1 MSEAK
6 ETQDSVWSNVKF
18 DYSGRKVLV
27 VGGTTGIGFGVAQA
41 YREAGADVA
50 ITGQRGSASDYDA
63 DYSGYRYFKLDITGK
78 EDMKPV
84 AAALP
89 ELDILVNS
97 AGVGWVGGE
106 FGVHEY
112 EPEIFEKAVRMH
124 LTGPYR
130 TIEACQPQLSKST
143 LPGGGNVVSIASMSS
158 FFGIE
163 TVPGY
168 GAGKAGLVQM
178 TKTLS
183 IHWGKQNLR
192 VNAVAAGLTRSAMTS
207 WFMDDKEMLAPTLER
222 TPLGRVGN
230 PEDIAGA
237 VLFLTSAAAR
247 HITGQTVIV
256 DGGYSIF
263 G

>member
-1 MSEAK
+1 MSGEPQG
-6 ETQDSVWSNVKF
+6 EMGWSNVRF

-41 YREAGADVA
+41 FREAGAEVA
-50 ITGQRGSASDYDA
+50 ITGQRATASDYDA
-63 DYSGYRYFKLDITGK
+63 DYAGYRYFKLDITGTD
-78 EDMKPV
+78 DMKPV
-84 AAALP
+84 ADALP
-89 ELDILVNS
+89 GLDILVNS

-106 FGVHEY
+106 FGTHEY

-130 TIEACQPQLSKST
+130 TIEACQPKLSAST
-143 LPGGGNVVSIASMSS
+143 LPGGGSVISIASMAS

-168 GAGKAGLVQM
+168 GAAKAGLVQM

-192 VNAVAAGLTRSAMTS
+192 VNAVAAGLTKSAMTS
-207 WFMDDKEMLAPTLER
+207 WFMDDAEMLAPTLTR
-222 TPLGRVGN
+222 TPLDRVGN
-230 PEDIAGA
+230 PEDVAGA

>member
-1 MSEAK
+1 MSGDTTWA
-6 ETQDSVWSNVKF
+6 NVRF

-41 YREAGADVA
+41 YREAGAEVA
-50 ITGQRGSASDYDA
+50 ITGQRGSVAEYDA
-63 DYSGYRYFKLDITGK
+63 DYSGYRYFKLDITGTD
-78 EDMKPV
+78 DMRPV
-84 AAALP
+84 ADAMPA
-89 ELDILVNS
+89 LDILVNS

-130 TIEACQPQLSKST
+130 TIEACQPQLSKSA

-183 IHWGKQNLR
+183 IRWGKQNLR
-192 VNAVAAGLTRSAMTS
+192 VNAVAAGLTKSAMTS
-207 WFMDDKEMLAPTLER
+207 WFMEDKEMLAPTLQR
-222 TPLGRVGN
+222 TPLDRIGN

>member
-1 MSEAK
+1 
-6 ETQDSVWSNVKF
+6 
-18 DYSGRKVLV
+18 VLV

-41 YREAGADVA
+41 FRDAGAEVS
-50 ITGQRGSASDYDA
+50 ITGQRASASDYDA
-63 DYSGYRYFKLDITGK
+63 DYSGYRYFKLDITGHD
-78 EDMKPV
+78 DMKPV
-84 AAALP
+84 AEALP

-106 FGVHEY
+106 FGSHEY
-112 EPEIFEKAVRMH
+112 EPEVFEKAVRMH

-130 TIEACQPQLSKST
+130 TIEACQPQLSRSS
-143 LPGGGNVVSIASMSS
+143 LPGGGNVVSIASMAS

-168 GAGKAGLVQM
+168 GAAKAGLVQM

-183 IHWGKQNLR
+183 IRWGKQNLR
-192 VNAVAAGLTRSAMTS
+192 VNAVAAGLTRSAMTA
-207 WFMDDKEMLAPTLER
+207 WFMDDAAATAPTLAR
-222 TPLGRVGN
+222 TPLDRIGN
-230 PEDIAGA
+230 PEDVAGA

>member
-1 MSEAK
+1 MSGPDQ
-6 ETQDSVWSNVKF
+6 TQTATWGNVKF

-41 YREAGADVA
+41 YREAGAEVA

-63 DYSGYRYFKLDITGK
+63 DYAGYRYFKLDITGHD
-78 EDMKPV
+78 DMKPV
-84 AAALP
+84 ADALP

-97 AGVGWVGGE
+97 AGVGWV
-106 FGVHEY
+106 VHEY

-130 TIEACQPQLSKST
+130 TIEACQPKLSKSS
-143 LPGGGNVVSIASMSS
+143 LPGGGSVISIASMAS

-168 GAGKAGLVQM
+168 GAAKAGLVQM

-192 VNAVAAGLTRSAMTS
+192 VNAVAAGLTRSAMTA
-207 WFMDDKEMLAPTLER
+207 WFMEDQEMTAPTLSR
-222 TPLGRVGN
+222 TPLDRIGD

>member
-1 MSEAK
+1 MS
-6 ETQDSVWSNVKF
+6 WGNVKF

-27 VGGTTGIGFGVAQA
+27 VGGTTGIGFGVAKA
-41 YREAGADVA
+41 YREAGAEVT
-50 ITGQRGSASDYDA
+50 ITGQRGGVAEYDA
-63 DYSGYRYFKLDITGK
+63 DYSGFGYHKLDITGLT
-78 EDMKPV
+78 DMKPV
-84 AAALP
+84 ADTLP
-89 ELDILVNS
+89 ALDILVNS

-106 FGVHEY
+106 FGTHEY

-130 TIEACQPQLSKST
+130 TIEACQPKLSAST
-143 LPGGGNVVSIASMSS
+143 LPGGGSVISIASMAS

-168 GAGKAGLVQM
+168 GAAKAGLVQM
-178 TKTLS
+178 TKTLA
-183 IHWGKQNLR
+183 IHWGKRNLR
-192 VNAVAAGLTRSAMTS
+192 VNAVAAGLTKSAMTA
-207 WFMDDKEMLAPTLER
+207 WFMDDAEMTGPTLAR
-222 TPLGRVGN
+222 TPLDRIAD

-237 VLFLTSAAAR
+237 VLYLTSAAAR
-247 HITGQTVIV
+247 HVTGQTVIV

>member
-1 MSEAK
+1 MSGEPI
-6 ETQDSVWSNVKF
+6 WPNVRF

-27 VGGTTGIGFGVAQA
+27 VGGTTGIGFGIARA
-41 YREAGADVA
+41 YREAGAEVA
-50 ITGQRGSASDYDA
+50 ITGQRAKASDYDA
-63 DYSGYRYFKLDITGK
+63 DYSGYGYFKMDVTGTD
-78 EDMKPV
+78 DMKPV
-84 AAALP
+84 ADALP
-89 ELDILVNS
+89 ALDILVNS
-97 AGVGWVGGE
+97 AGVGWIGGD
-106 FGVHEY
+106 FGKHEY

-130 TIEACQPQLSKST
+130 MIEACQPKLSAST
-143 LPGGGNVVSIASMSS
+143 LPGGGSVISIASMAS

-168 GAGKAGLVQM
+168 GAAKAGLVQM

-183 IHWGKQNLR
+183 VHWGQQNLR

-207 WFMDDKEMLAPTLER
+207 WFMDDAAATAPTLER
-222 TPLGRVGN
+222 TPLNRIGD
-230 PEDIAGA
+230 PEDVAGA

-247 HITGQTVIV
+247 HITGQTVVV

>member
-1 MSEAK
+1 MSWA
-6 ETQDSVWSNVKF
+6 NVKF

-27 VGGTTGIGFGVAQA
+27 VGGTTGIGFGVARA
-41 YREAGADVA
+41 YREAGAEVT
-50 ITGQRGSASDYDA
+50 ITGQRASAADYDA
-63 DYSGYRYFKLDITGK
+63 DYSGFGYHKLDITALT
-78 EDMKPV
+78 DMKPV
-84 AAALP
+84 ADALP
-89 ELDILVNS
+89 ALDILVNS

-130 TIEACQPQLSKST
+130 TIEACQPKLSAST
-143 LPGGGNVVSIASMSS
+143 LPGGGSVISIASMAS

-168 GAGKAGLVQM
+168 GAAKAGLVQM
-178 TKTLS
+178 TKTLA

-192 VNAVAAGLTRSAMTS
+192 VNAVAAGLTKSAMTA
-207 WFMDDKEMLAPTLER
+207 WFMDDAEMTAPTLQR
-222 TPLGRVGN
+222 TPLDRIGE

-237 VLFLTSAAAR
+237 VLYLTSAAAR